1 MLDAI
6 DLPTHQM
13 LVLPRASLAA
23 LRGTLVR
30 DAGPSAASDLQ
41 EAGYAGGDAVFASF
55 GDWLRAREEQTPPA
69 TPERL
74 ELTAFQ
80 RLAST
85 YFQAAGWG
93 SLEISTL
100 HDLVAILDSPDWGE
114 ADPENASDHPG
125 CHITTGIFA
134 DFFGR
139 LAGHPLAVLEVEC
152 RSAGDPRCRFLIGN
166 ADVMNGLYD
175 RMANGASYEAAAAAM
190 TDSA

>member
-55 GDWLRAREEQTPPA
+55 GDWLRGREEQAPP
-69 TPERL
+69 PEGL
-74 ELTAFQ
+74 ELAAFQ
-80 RLAST
+80 RLASA
-85 YFQAAGWG
+85 YFRAAGWG
-93 SLEISTL
+93 SIEISTL
-100 HDLVAILDSPDWGE
+100 HDLVAVLDSPDWGE
-114 ADPENASDHPG
+114 ADPANASDHPG
-125 CHITTGIFA
+125 CHLTTGIFA

-139 LAGHPLAVLEVEC
+139 LAGSPLAVLEVEC

-166 ADVMNGLYD
+166 ADVMNDLYD

-190 TDSA
+190 T